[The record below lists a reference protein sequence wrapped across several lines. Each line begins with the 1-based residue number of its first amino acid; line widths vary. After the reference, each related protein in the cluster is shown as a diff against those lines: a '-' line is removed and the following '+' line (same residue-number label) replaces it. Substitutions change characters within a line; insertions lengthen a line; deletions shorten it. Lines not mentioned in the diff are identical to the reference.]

1 MAEIKLLFVDDD
13 DALRRALGA
22 VLTHH
27 GFDLTAASSVPE
39 ALELISTRKFDV
51 LLSDLNIGE
60 PGDGFTVVS
69 AMRRVQPEACTF
81 ILTGYPDLETA
92 IQAVRS
98 QVDDYFSKP
107 LHVDRLVDAIKAL
120 RSGRRPPDK
129 SLPTRKVA
137 QLLREVSDVICKRWL
152 HQVLADPELA
162 ALSLTEDERS
172 DHIPDMIEELIRR
185 LEGPQEELSD
195 VATDAAR
202 KHGKV
207 RYQQGYTIPQ
217 IMFEAR
223 VLQRVLTSIIHENLF
238 GLDLSTL
245 VGDIIEIGETLQA
258 DVEISIRVYQAQIP
272 RSLQSSFSL
281 LYQSPYLGVSI
292 ADETPDY

>member
-27 GFDLTAASSVPE
+27 GFDLTAVSSVPE

-92 IQAVRS
+92 IEAIRR

-107 LHVDRLVDAIKAL
+107 LHIDR
-120 RSGRRPPDK
+120 
-129 SLPTRKVA
+129 
-137 QLLREVSDVICKRWL
+137 
-152 HQVLADPELA
+152 
-162 ALSLTEDERS
+162 TE
-172 DHIPDMIEELIRR
+172 
-185 LEGPQEELSD
+185 
-195 VATDAAR
+195 
-202 KHGKV
+202 
-207 RYQQGYTIPQ
+207 
-217 IMFEAR
+217 
-223 VLQRVLTSIIHENLF
+223 
-238 GLDLSTL
+238 
-245 VGDIIEIGETLQA
+245 
-258 DVEISIRVYQAQIP
+258 
-272 RSLQSSFSL
+272 
-281 LYQSPYLGVSI
+281 
-292 ADETPDY
+292 